1 MLVLGEISSAQ
12 HKFCDCYATTRFAGA
27 NTCANSLCQLVV
39 RLRLSSAAT
48 KLLVRAGSCHSDCCN
63 EPLTAS
69 VWSSRRATATLLT
82 ASEISFCC
90 SPKST
95 SGVRTD
101 DQSAATV
108 PSVAQQLHGSNK
120 VTASH
125 DRIFDGNVRLEEL
138 GRPIEQRLTVACQ
151 LLNVLSGELEADV
164 AAATSS
170 AVDSSHGNHL
180 LGRDSRYDKGKPP
193 KSSSIISSIIAR
205 ENTLL
210 KYILPSRYTYGIC
223 YTDILHKISV
233 VGHNQDAS
241 IIVF

>member
-1 MLVLGEISSAQ
+1 MCFMLVLGEISSAQ

-193 KSSSIISSIIAR
+193 KSSSIMAR

>member
-1 MLVLGEISSAQ
+1 MCFMLVLGEISSAQ

-69 VWSSRRATATLLT
+69 VWSSRRATTTLLT

-108 PSVAQQLHGSNK
+108 PSVARAL
-120 VTASH
+120 VRASS
-125 DRIFDGNVRLEEL
+125 
-138 GRPIEQRLTVACQ
+138 
-151 LLNVLSGELEADV
+151 LLLSSCM
-164 AAATSS
+164 AATRSPPVMIASS
-170 AVDSSHGNHL
+170 MATFASKNLAD
-180 LGRDSRYDKGKPP
+180 
-193 KSSSIISSIIAR
+193 
-205 ENTLL
+205 
-210 KYILPSRYTYGIC
+210 PSNSN
-223 YTDILHKISV
+223 L
-233 VGHNQDAS
+233 Q
-241 IIVF
+241 